1 MLNIHSSRSILG
13 TPFYLFALPI
23 LALARVLN
31 RGRIPLV
38 KQYDP
43 DAVIDEWVTKELCLD
58 CNDYY
63 DHTYIEFRDEPVV
76 EAECSHCGVITVH
89 EDRVE

>member
-1 MLNIHSSRSILG
+1 MLNVPSSRQILG

-23 LALARVLN
+23 LTLARIVN

-38 KQYDP
+38 KYD
-43 DAVIDEWVTKELCLD
+43 DEAVRSEWVTKEWCFD
-58 CNDYY
+58 CADDT